1 MKEYKLDFIG
11 RLSTS
16 KPEVLAWF
24 LVVTS
29 TNEIGVSDLFLLP
42 KHGVFFPVQ
51 KTLASQKIVR
61 QHFCAAAE
69 PRKTAAHLHRMGVI
83 FRPVP
88 DMVFMGLSGPLS
100 R

>member
-1 MKEYKLDFIG
+1 MVF
-11 RLSTS
+11 
-16 KPEVLAWF
+16 
-24 LVVTS
+24 
-29 TNEIGVSDLFLLP
+29 
-42 KHGVFFPVQ
+42 FFPVQ

-100 R
+100 RWRWLSSPLAWLSSGLVFGPQSQKVGVGLAFGLGFANGRGEW